1 MITWALI
8 ILNGLIF
15 ILQTWFFDT
24 DLVDLYFSLNLLFF
38 EENFLW

>member
-15 ILQTWFFDT
+15 ILQTWF
-24 DLVDLYFSLNLLFF
+24 
-38 EENFLW
+38 